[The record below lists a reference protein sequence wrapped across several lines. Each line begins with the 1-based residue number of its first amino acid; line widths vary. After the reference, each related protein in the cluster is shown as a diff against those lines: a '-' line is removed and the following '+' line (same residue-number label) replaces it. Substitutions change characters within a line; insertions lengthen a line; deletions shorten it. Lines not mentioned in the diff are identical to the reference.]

1 MPKAQQLQYG
11 CVLDKHYPSPIINIQ
26 QATRSALT
34 KIIAA
39 RKQLGAHDE
48 TQAIIKKHAS
58 SKGLRGGK
66 RDVNGPELASKSTQ
80 KKSKINV
87 LKLKQRELF

>member
-26 QATRSALT
+26 QATRSART

-48 TQAIIKKHAS
+48 TQAIIKNTPLVKAYVAY
-58 SKGLRGGK
+58 K
-66 RDVNGPELASKSTQ
+66 EM
-80 KKSKINV
+80 
-87 LKLKQRELF
+87 